1 MGRRSSVPRSVCL
14 CSGGCFLLDNAVLWR
29 FCLFGHPELR
39 QTVFQME
46 LDAVPSP
53 GGFVGLSGLSVS
65 AGGVERRTRCMAL
78 TSCFPCPYNFLTMCY
93 MPIID
98 SKLRRGAVLGLLLF
112 AYHTLTNCSPR
123 PYNFL
128 TICYMPRIDSKMRG
142 GAVLGVLLFAYHTLT
157 ACSPCP
163 YNVLT
168 ICYMPRIDSKLRGEP
183 FWGCCCLR
191 TMS

>member
-1 MGRRSSVPRSVCL
+1 MQYC
-14 CSGGCFLLDNAVLWR
+14 
-29 FCLFGHPELR
+29 
-39 QTVFQME
+39 
-46 LDAVPSP
+46 
-53 GGFVGLSGLSVS
+53 GGFAYSDIRNFVKPSFRWNSMQFPRQVDLSACPDCPSVR
-65 AGGVERRTRCMAL
+65 GGVERRTRCMAL

-112 AYHTLTNCSPR
+112 AYHTLTNCSPC

-168 ICYMPRIDSKLRGEP
+168 ICPELTARCEGSRFGVAAVCVPCPDHLLP
-183 FWGCCCLR
+183 
-191 TMS
+191 MS